1 MIVGCSDSLNVKEN
15 GGNGEEEMF
24 EWGEGIEVE
33 RSLQFDNYQELYDK
47 IVSIHQLSIIISYSP
62 FALCCVSVFYFIFS
76 SITVFPS

>member
-33 RSLQFDNYQELYDK
+33 RSLQFNHYQESYDK